1 MNKNVR
7 PLAGTALLLLAALAL
22 SACKQA
28 DAGRVAE
35 VPTDAVGVAGP
46 PVQVVVNIPAGQSA
60 PADLAGKAAA
70 WRKAGIVSQALWVN
84 SKVEQ
89 KPKHGFGSLL
99 TLEFPNK
106 TAYTHWSTTELPKL
120 TAPVVVRRAEV
131 LVQEKVAA
139 YDPNITLFK
148 VSYYTPSVS
157 REEAANWVKGYLS
170 KYLHAQLQ
178 AGILVSYTMYLEE
191 GAAPAGQ
198 MLLVLQ
204 YHDATIA
211 RDAEPIKSKLNAEL
225 AAADE
230 EYASLASAKES
241 IRVTQSVTVAEYQPL
256 PIL

>member
-7 PLAGTALLLLAALAL
+7 PLVGTALLLLAAIAS

-28 DAGRVAE
+28 DAGRVAA
-35 VPTDAVGVAGP
+35 VSTDAVGVAGT
-46 PVQVVVNIPAGQSA
+46 PVQVIVNIPAGRDA
-60 PADLAGKAAA
+60 PADLAGQAAT
-70 WRKAGIVSQALWVN
+70 WRKAGIVNQALWVN
-84 SKVEQ
+84 SKVEE
-89 KPKHGFGSLL
+89 KPKHGFASLL
-99 TLEFPNK
+99 TLEFPNEA
-106 TAYTHWSTTELPKL
+106 AYTRWSSAELPKL
-120 TAPVVVRRAEV
+120 AAPLVARRAEV
-131 LVQEKVAA
+131 LAQEKVAA

-157 REEAANWVKGYLS
+157 REEVAKWVKGYLA

-211 RDAEPIKSKLNAEL
+211 RDAEPIKGKLNDGL
-225 AAADE
+225 AATDE
-230 EYASLASAKES
+230 EYATLAAAKES

-256 PIL
+256 PIR